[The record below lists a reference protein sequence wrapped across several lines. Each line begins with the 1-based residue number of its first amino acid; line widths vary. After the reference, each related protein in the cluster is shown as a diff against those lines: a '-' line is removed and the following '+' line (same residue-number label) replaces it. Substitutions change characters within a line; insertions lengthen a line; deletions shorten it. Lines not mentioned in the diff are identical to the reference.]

1 MWTPLGG
8 RDCRSMSMSPSTAC
22 LVLVSMYQMYYCECS
37 VCYTCQHP
45 ILLPADLSIDAMDVS
60 GEQQFDVM
68 HNIVKQRLSSDG
80 SVVQEKKL
88 ESKQSGCMYV
98 RMCACLCVLLPI
110 PLSTHVCVCTRVF
123 HWFLNMSCKQMHV
136 HNCPWQCLLR
146 RGGDPGQSCSG

>member
-1 MWTPLGG
+1 M
-8 RDCRSMSMSPSTAC
+8 
-22 LVLVSMYQMYYCECS
+22 
-37 VCYTCQHP
+37 CYTCQHP

-98 RMCACLCVLLPI
+98 RTYVCMLVCPSTYPFVHACVCVHACVSLVSKCVL
-110 PLSTHVCVCTRVF
+110 
-123 HWFLNMSCKQMHV
+123 
-136 HNCPWQCLLR
+136 
-146 RGGDPGQSCSG
+146 